1 MEPEQT
7 PNPSVNPDMPPMS
20 LGARLANVFAVPGD
34 VFETVKAGSPSLANW
49 LVPLLLSCLVGVV
62 HTTLIF
68 SQDVTLHQIQEL
80 QERSIQQK
88 LEKLPKADA
97 EKTREM
103 MERFLSPAF
112 LKITGSVGAVA
123 WASLSLLLTALFLWL
138 VGTRMLKGFFTLKQ
152 AVEVCGLASMIGVLG
167 SVVSTLLVMGMG
179 NILLTPGPALLV
191 SDFDVKNKLHLV
203 LASMNVMTLWYLGVL
218 TVGLAR
224 LSAASCKEAALW
236 VFVPWAIYRAS
247 LILAG
252 WGAGGL

>member
-1 MEPEQT
+1 MEPEHS
-7 PNPSVNPDMPPMS
+7 PNPAVNPDNPPMP
-20 LGARLANVFAVPGD
+20 LGARLVNVFAVPGD
-34 VFETVKAGSPSLANW
+34 VFDTVKAGSPSLANW

-62 HTTLIF
+62 HTILIF
-68 SQDVTLHQIQEL
+68 SQDATLHQIREL

-112 LKITGSVGAVA
+112 LKITGSIGSVA
-123 WASLSLLLTALFLWL
+123 WAGLSLLLTALFVWL
-138 VGTRMLKGFFTLKQ
+138 VGTRMLKGFFTLRQ

-167 SVVSTLLVMGMG
+167 SVVTTLLVMGMG
-179 NILLTPGPALLV
+179 NILLTPGPALLL
-191 SDFDVKNKLHLV
+191 SNFDAKNKLHLV
-203 LASMNVMTLWYLGVL
+203 LSSFNAMTVWYLGVL
-218 TVGLAR
+218 TMGLAR

-252 WGAGGL
+252 GGVGGL